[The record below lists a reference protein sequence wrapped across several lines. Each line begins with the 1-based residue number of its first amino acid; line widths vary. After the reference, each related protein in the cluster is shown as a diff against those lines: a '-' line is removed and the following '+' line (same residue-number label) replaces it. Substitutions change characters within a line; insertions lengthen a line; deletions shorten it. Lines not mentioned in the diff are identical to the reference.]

1 MRLPMWLR
9 FPRPWS
15 RQWGGEVGSRKSEVG
30 VWSVECGVRSAEC
43 GVRSAECGVRSAEF
57 GMLLSGEVFALGI
70 ASRKLG
76 SGREAT

>member
-1 MRLPMWLR
+1 MRNAECGMR
-9 FPRPWS
+9 NA
-15 RQWGGEVGSRKSEVG
+15 EIG
-30 VWSVECGVRSAEC
+30 VWSAEC
-43 GVRSAECGVRSAEF
+43 GVRNLEFGIWNLEF

>member
-1 MRLPMWLR
+1 MRNA
-9 FPRPWS
+9 
-15 RQWGGEVGSRKSEVG
+15 EIG
-30 VWSVECGVRSAEC
+30 VWSVECGVW
-43 GVRSAECGVRSAEF
+43 GVECGVRSAEF